1 MRKSRTFNPL
11 NLRQSK
17 RPLPKPSGRLGK
29 LGTISTRQDKD
40 ASKRIFK
47 RLPWPTRGTFRF
59 TWKKFAIVLGSLFAI
74 FVIGIGITFAL
85 VVKELPNP
93 KELSSKSQD
102 QSTKLLD
109 RNGNLLFNF
118 YDEKNRTLLKSED
131 ISDNI
136 KKATIALEDASFY
149 DHPGFAVKGLARAV
163 FCRIY
168 PKCGRTAGGGSTITQ
183 QYVKNALLS
192 SEQTASRKLK
202 DLILAI
208 EVEQVYTKEEILTG
222 YLNEIPYGGSI
233 YGAEAASQAYFGKS
247 AKDLTLA
254 EAATLASIPQRPSYY
269 SPYGSHLDA
278 LFRRKDYVLDRMV
291 IVGYITQEQADAA
304 KKEAPNAENP
314 TFAKRNSIVAPHFV
328 FYVRQKLLEFMQ
340 QDGVL
345 DAQVAESKLDTAGY
359 IVTTSLDLDTQRLAE
374 GVMQEMGPNMVKKYN
389 ASNAALTAVDPK
401 TGEILAMVGSIDYE
415 ESKSGNTNFA
425 NALLQPGSSFK
436 PFVYATAFDK
446 DHKFSPAS
454 ITFDLQTDFGNYV
467 PQNYDGKFRGPITN
481 RNALAQSLNIPAV
494 KNLGLVGIKD
504 AISTAE
510 RLGITSLTNKPADYG
525 LSLVLGA
532 GEVRPV
538 EMAGA
543 YGAFSN
549 NGLKHT
555 LRPVIKI
562 EKEGKMVKDYTKDE
576 PVQAIEPEVA
586 YQITSI
592 LSDNAARAPI
602 FGTRSNLVLSDRPV
616 AAKSG
621 TTNNNRDGW
630 VVGFTPQISTAVWV
644 GNNEANKTMTKGA
657 DGSVVAG
664 PIWKRFMQEYL
675 KGKPVEQFTRPD
687 GLKEVT
693 VDRLSGKLPTDQ
705 SPTDQRVTDLFA
717 EWQIPKDFDDVH
729 QKVRIDKLTG
739 KLATDLTPPE
749 NIEER
754 IYFKVHSEQPNN
766 PNWEVPVQEWA
777 RANGGGTPPPTDSD
791 DVHTEAN
798 RPTIT
803 ITSPTTGATVAGE
816 FTMSADA
823 GGPSE
828 ITKVDFFINNV
839 SVGSKTSAPWSVTYN
854 ATDLPS
860 GSQIIEAKATNALGL
875 TRTAQITVVK
885 SGDVTPP
892 GKVTGASIIKIP
904 SRGARLSW
912 INPIDS
918 DFSSVNIYQS
928 FAAGVLGSKVRNL
941 PGSPGGSATTDFT
954 GLPLGPVY
962 FTLRPVDASG
972 NENQDT
978 SQLSVIITG
987 P

>member
-1 MRKSRTFNPL
+1 LKGKG
-11 NLRQSK
+11 SK
-17 RPLPKPSGRLGK
+17 DPN
-29 LGTISTRQDKD
+29 

-47 RLPWPTRGTFRF
+47 RLPWPTRGTFKF
-59 TWKKFAIVLGSLFAI
+59 TWKKIAI
-74 FVIGIGITFAL
+74 FAGSFVVVLILALGITFAL

-136 KKATIALEDASFY
+136 KKATVALEDATFY
-149 DHPGFAVKGLARAV
+149 EHPGFAVKGLARAV
-163 FCRIY
+163 FCRLY
-168 PKCGRTAGGGSTITQ
+168 PNCGRTAGGGSTITQ

-192 SEQTASRKLK
+192 SEQTATRKLK

-208 EVEQVYTKEEILTG
+208 EVEQVYSKEEILTG

-233 YGAEAASQAYFGKS
+233 YGVEAASQAFFAKS
-247 AKDLTLA
+247 AKDLTLT
-254 EAATLASIPQRPSYY
+254 EAATLASIPQRPTYY

-278 LFRRKDYVLDRMV
+278 LFRRRDYTLDRMA
-291 IVGYITQEQADAA
+291 IVGYITQEEADAA

-314 TFAKRNSIVAPHFV
+314 TFAKRNSIIAPHFV
-328 FYVRQKLLEFMQ
+328 FYVRQKLLDFMQ
-340 QDGVL
+340 EEGEL

-374 GVMQEMGPNMVKKYN
+374 GVMQEMGPGMVKKYN
-389 ASNAALTAVDPK
+389 ASNAALTAVDPR

-436 PFVYATAFDK
+436 PFVYATSFDK

-454 ITFDLQTDFGNYV
+454 ITYDLQTDFGNYV

-481 RNALAQSLNIPAV
+481 RSALAQSLNIPAV
-494 KNLGLVGIKD
+494 KNLGLSSIKD

-510 RLGITSLTNKPADYG
+510 RLGITSLTNKPTDYG

-543 YGAFSN
+543 YGTFSN

-555 LRPVIKI
+555 LRPVITI
-562 EKEGKMVKDYTKDE
+562 EKEGAMIKDYRKDE

-630 VVGFTPQISTAVWV
+630 VVGYTPQISTAVWV
-644 GNNEANKTMTKGA
+644 GNNEAGKTMTKSA

-675 KGKPVEQFTRPD
+675 KGKPVEQFVRPD

-693 VDRLSGKLPTDQ
+693 IDRLSGKLPTDQ

-729 QKVRIDKLTG
+729 KKVRVDKVTG
-739 KLATDLTPPE
+739 KLATDLTPAE

-754 IYFKVHSEQPNN
+754 FYFKVRSEQPNN
-766 PNWEVPVQEWA
+766 PNWEIPVQEWA
-777 RANGGGTPPPTDSD
+777 KANGGSTPPPTESD
-791 DVHTEAN
+791 DLHTEAN
-798 RPTIT
+798 RPTVKF
-803 ITSPTTGATVAGE
+803 TSPASGSTVSGT

-823 GGPSE
+823 GGSQE
-828 ITKVDFFINNV
+828 INRVEFFINNV
-839 SVGSKTSAPWSVTYN
+839 SVGNRTSAPWSVTYD
-854 ATDLPS
+854 AASLGA
-860 GSQIIEAKATNALGL
+860 GSQILEVVATNVLGL
-875 TRTAQITVVK
+875 KRSDQITIVK

-892 GKVTGASIIKIP
+892 GKVTSASITKIAN
-904 SRGARLSW
+904 RGARLSW
-912 INPIDS
+912 TNPIDS

-928 FAAGVLGSKVRNL
+928 FVAGVLGSKVRNL
-941 PGSPGGSATTDFT
+941 PGSPGAAATTDFT
-954 GLPLGPVY
+954 GLALGPIY
-962 FTLRPVDASG
+962 FTLRPLDASG
-972 NENQDT
+972 NENPD
-978 SQLSVIITG
+978 SAQLTIIITG